1 MKIQRKIVRALV
13 MMGLALVSV
22 AGVSLIANST
32 AVAATTDTATTVVP
46 FEGTMTIDN
55 ALPDSDANAKLIKAA
70 ILTAG
75 TNYGKPLTKD
85 STLADVANAKLTVTI
100 ADKLT
105 NYSSLL
111 KVEKYFNGLLLN
123 NQGDLSKIDVT
134 AVTTALLADNVTGTE
149 LEALGF
155 SNDGISNHEVDEET
169 DNDGLNNIL
178 KIISTID
185 SKASVAPTIQYLIL
199 NRNSLNDF
207 TAWTDFKEND
217 KNADKIQA
225 LDAGELT
232 LDSKGKTLDPVA
244 MKNSTI
250 KVPYSAFTE
259 YSHASDSLAGC
270 DLAIRYYQG
279 IKDFYDGYDDAISK
293 EPGTLYGEL
302 YPQNAATKDLE
313 SFLDFDAQP
322 IDLSFVNQLNVNQV
336 VPGDDADSGPTYF
349 IKLTKDTHAEMMEM
363 LESPDAANNQYLAPS
378 ADGGTKQTSELPSNF
393 KDNDILNIQVPA
405 GAKKVQVR
413 IAVTDAS
420 NRATYTQ
427 IYTIPIAGMTD
438 TTDTTTSGS
447 NSASANNS
455 SESNVTSES
464 SSATT
469 NRPTS
474 KHPSVIYATKKIG
487 LYRTPNFSAKT
498 RQTWYTKQP
507 RIYRPM
513 FEVVGYAQSTKG
525 TPRYL
530 VKDVNHESKTYGKT
544 GYVTTKSA
552 FVQSAYY
559 QQKSAKI
566 TIIAPD
572 GVNAYKN
579 KDLSR
584 QTKHYR
590 QGQALTVVRKVTH
603 NLTTRY
609 VLKDGRYITAN
620 RKLVQSGRVT
630 MPKTIKTKTPVN
642 RYRDVNLKHPLK
654 HYRKGTKLAVKGWD
668 YSRNGTKRY
677 KVANGYVTAN
687 AKLVQVIK

>member
-13 MMGLALVSV
+13 MMGLVLVSV
-22 AGVSLIANST
+22 GGISLTANST
-32 AVAATTDTATTVVP
+32 VMAATTDAMATVTPVDS
-46 FEGTMTIDN
+46 GTTIDN
-55 ALPDSDANAKLIKAA
+55 ALPDSDTNAKIVKDA

-100 ADKLT
+100 SDKLT
-105 NYSSLL
+105 KYASLL

-123 NQGDLSKIDVT
+123 DQDNLSKIDVT
-134 AVTTALLADNVTGTE
+134 TITTALLTDNATGPE

-155 SNDGISNHEVDEET
+155 SNDSINE
-169 DNDGLNNIL
+169 DGLDNIL
-178 KIISTID
+178 KTVSGID
-185 SKASVAPTIQYLIL
+185 STSAIKYLIL
-199 NRNSLNDF
+199 NRNPLNDF
-207 TAWTDFKEND
+207 TAWTVFKN
-217 KNADKIQA
+217 KTTNPGNAEKIQA
-225 LDAGELT
+225 LNANELK
-232 LDSKGKTLDPVA
+232 LDGKGKTLDPVA
-244 MKNSTI
+244 VKDSTI

-270 DLAIRYYQG
+270 ALAIRYYQG
-279 IKDFYDGYDDAISK
+279 IPDYFDGHNEETSDSS
-293 EPGTLYGEL
+293 ETLFGEL
-302 YPQNAATKDLE
+302 YPQNIAEYSLGTVEFSDVKLDLSEINVLDTDQIAKGDQYQVQGPKYYIRAPKDLYE
-313 SFLDFDAQP
+313 SMLSAIESSPDMIFTVPVPGGGTTTSDKLPDNFLD
-322 IDLSFVNQLNVNQV
+322 N
-336 VPGDDADSGPTYF
+336 
-349 IKLTKDTHAEMMEM
+349 DT
-363 LESPDAANNQYLAPS
+363 LVIN
-378 ADGGTKQTSELPSNF
+378 
-393 KDNDILNIQVPA
+393 VPA

-413 IAVTDAS
+413 IAVTDA
-420 NRATYTQ
+420 NNKATYTQ

-438 TTDTTTSGS
+438 ATDTNTSGS
-447 NSASANNS
+447 NSASANSS
-455 SESNVTSES
+455 SESSVTSES

-469 NRPTS
+469 NQSTSKRPT
-474 KHPSVIYATKKIG
+474 VIYATKKIG
-487 LYRTPNFSAKT
+487 LYRTPNFSTKT
-498 RQTWYTKQP
+498 RQAWYAKQP

-513 FEVVGYAQSTKG
+513 FEVTGYAQSTKG

-552 FVQSAYY
+552 FVQSVYY
-559 QQKSAKI
+559 QQKLSKI
-566 TIIAPD
+566 TVIAPN

-590 QGQALTVVRKVTH
+590 QGQTLAVVRKVIH

-609 VLKDGRYITAN
+609 VLKDGHYITAN

-630 MPKTIKTKTPVN
+630 MPKTIKTKTQVN
-642 RYRDVNLKHPLK
+642 RYRDVNLKHLLK
-654 HYRKGTKLAVKGWD
+654 RYRKGTKLAVKGWD

>member
-1 MKIQRKIVRALV
+1 
-13 MMGLALVSV
+13 MMGLALASV
-22 AGVSLIANST
+22 GGVSLTANST
-32 AVAATTDTATTVVP
+32 AMAATTDATASVTTVDS
-46 FEGTMTIDN
+46 GTTIDD
-55 ALPDSDANAKLIKAA
+55 ALPDSDTNAKIVKAA
-70 ILTAG
+70 ILKAG
-75 TNYGKPLTKD
+75 TNYGQPLTKD
-85 STLADVANAKLTVTI
+85 STLAEVASAKLTVTI
-100 ADKLT
+100 SDKLT
-105 NYSSLL
+105 DYASLL

-123 NQGDLSKIDVT
+123 NQINLSKIDIT
-134 AVTTALLADNVTGTE
+134 AITTALLTDNVTGSE

-155 SNDGISNHEVDEET
+155 SNDGISNHEADEKT
-169 DNDGLNNIL
+169 DNDGLNNVL
-178 KIISTID
+178 EIISTID
-185 SKASVAPTIQYLIL
+185 SKVSAVPTIQYLIL

-207 TAWTDFKEND
+207 TAWTDFKEKD
-217 KNADKIQA
+217 QNADKIQA

-232 LDSKGKTLDPVA
+232 LDGKGKTLDPVA
-244 MKNSTI
+244 MKDSTI
-250 KVPYSAFTE
+250 KVPYSVFTE
-259 YSHASDSLAGC
+259 YSHASDSLTGC
-270 DLAIRYYQG
+270 ALAIRYYQG
-279 IKDFYDGYDDAISK
+279 IPDYFDGHNEENSDSS
-293 EPGTLYGEL
+293 ETLFGEL
-302 YPQNAATKDLE
+302 YPQNIAEYSLDTLEFSDVKLDLSEINVLDTNQIAKGDQYQVQGPKYYIRAPKDLYE
-313 SFLDFDAQP
+313 SMLSAIESSPDMIFTVPVPGGGTTTSDKLPDNFLD
-322 IDLSFVNQLNVNQV
+322 N
-336 VPGDDADSGPTYF
+336 
-349 IKLTKDTHAEMMEM
+349 DT
-363 LESPDAANNQYLAPS
+363 LVIN
-378 ADGGTKQTSELPSNF
+378 
-393 KDNDILNIQVPA
+393 VPA
-405 GAKKVQVR
+405 GAKKVQIR

-438 TTDTTTSGS
+438 TTDTNTSGS
-447 NSASANNS
+447 NSASANS
-455 SESNVTSES
+455 SNESSVTSES

-469 NRPTS
+469 NQPTS
-474 KHPSVIYATKKIG
+474 KRPTVIYAIKKIG
-487 LYRTPNFSAKT
+487 LYRTPNFSTKT
-498 RQTWYTKQP
+498 RQAWYTKQP

-559 QQKSAKI
+559 QQKPAKI
-566 TIIAPD
+566 TIIAPG
-572 GVNAYKN
+572 GVNAYKSKN
-579 KDLSR
+579 LSR
-584 QTKHYR
+584 RTKHYR
-590 QGQALTVVRKVTH
+590 QGQTLTVVQKVTH